1 MDRLFRID
9 FYPQDWLVDTS
20 RLPPDER
27 GVFIQVVCLIYSR
40 RGPIDYDTAWL
51 AGLCGCSTRMVKSL
65 VDKLVD
71 KSFLQIVDG
80 NKITQKRAEKELN
93 SLRTR
98 HENSA
103 KGGRTSRE
111 LPANLSRKHHELKG
125 EVNENNSLT
134 SSDEKP
140 PTRALESH
148 PNRIPK
154 DKIPIPVPTAARET
168 GKPALPADDKGGG
181 LKSFSG
187 GGLGGRRFSI
197 ETLLSDD
204 DRDRAKALCRSLNRD
219 FYNLVKIY
227 DEGVNSGKREAP
239 RFPGGAFLKWIN
251 AYTKGE
257 RL

>member
-27 GVFIQVVCLIYSR
+27 GVYIQVVCLIYSR

-51 AGLCGCSTRMVKSL
+51 AGLCGCSSRMVKSL
-65 VDKLVD
+65 VDRLVD
-71 KSFLQIVDG
+71 KNFLQIIDG

-93 SLRTR
+93 SLRKLR
-98 HENSA
+98 ENSA

-111 LPANLSRKHHELKG
+111 LPANLSRNPDEMKG
-125 EVNENNSLT
+125 EMNENNNID

-168 GKPALPADDKGGG
+168 GKPALPDEGGG
-181 LKSFSG
+181 LKISG
-187 GGLGGRRFSI
+187 GNGLGGVRFSI
-197 ETLLSDD
+197 ERLLKDD
-204 DRDRAKALCRSLNRD
+204 DRERAKLVCKSLNRD
-219 FYNLVKIY
+219 FYNLCQIY
-227 DEGVNSGKREAP
+227 DEGVNSGRREAP